1 MDEVLEVV
9 TVRGYLVSV
18 MHGSELQKLELCLSP
33 ANARL
38 TIEHWPRGNELDVHP
53 ENHKQGRQNDET

>member
-9 TVRGYLVSV
+9 TVRDHLVSV
-18 MHGSELQKLELCLSP
+18 VHGSELQELKLGLSP

-38 TIEHWPRGNELDVHP
+38 TKEHRPRGNELDVHS